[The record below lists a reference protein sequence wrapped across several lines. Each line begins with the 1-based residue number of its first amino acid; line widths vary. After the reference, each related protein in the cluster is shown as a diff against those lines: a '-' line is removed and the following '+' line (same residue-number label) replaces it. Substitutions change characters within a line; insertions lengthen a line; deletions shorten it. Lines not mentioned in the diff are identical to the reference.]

1 MNNSNPNN
9 NPIYDIAADVYG
21 KDKDLRRKAE
31 QAVKKPKKS
40 S

>member
-9 NPIYDIAADVYG
+9 PVYDIAAEVYG

-31 QAVKKPKKS
+31 QAVKKPKK
-40 S
+40 